1 MRAFVALAGT
11 TCLMAL
17 ALSAP
22 AAAQSTASPFTTATR
37 YDLMGR
43 VTGTIAPDPDPASGS
58 PQYAAVRNSYDAGGR
73 LVLVE
78 QGVLTVWQ
86 SDSVAPANWTNF
98 TVYQSKAIAYNQ
110 FDQKVN
116 ETLLSSD
123 GTKYAHTQYSYD
135 ALHRLEC
142 TAVRM
147 NQAYFH
153 ADQSTACQ
161 FQTQGSDGPDRITHN
176 IYDIAGQLLKVQK
189 AFGVTAAN
197 GFPQTLQQ
205 DYATYTYTTNGKM
218 ASMVDANGNKATMT
232 YDAYDRQIQW
242 NFPDKVTAGAV
253 STTDYEAYTYDVNGN
268 RLTVRKRDG
277 SVISYNY
284 DAFNRVLQKRD
295 PDPASGPVA
304 TVTANC
310 YTLVSD
316 SNDVCYSYDLRGLQL
331 TAKFG
336 YAGGPGLTNSYD
348 GFGRLTAATTNM
360 DGTARTFAYNYNQ
373 DGARKN
379 INHPDGTIFR
389 YIYDNLNRVTAIQE
403 NGTTQ
408 VVAIAYD
415 PIGRRTGI
423 TRGAVATS
431 YTYDPISRLAT
442 LADNLSGTTNDVART
457 FGYNPASQLTSYGR
471 DNDLYAFTGYTPASK
486 SYAVNGLNQ
495 YTAADGAT
503 LAYDANGNLTSNGGT
518 TYSYD
523 AENRLIA
530 ASSGTTLDYDPAG
543 RLWRVTTG
551 TAQVRFVY
559 DGDQMTS
566 EYDGNGALLRRYVHG
581 NEDDDPLIWYEG
593 STLADRRSLQID
605 TQGSIVSVANADGTL
620 RTINSYDEYGVPAA
634 GNDGRFQY
642 TGQTYLPGLGFYYY
656 KARMYSSRLGR
667 FMQTDPIGYK
677 DQNNLYTYAGDDPV
691 NGRDPNGTNA
701 VALLPLLNI
710 CDGPQAVFCA
720 GAAVVVGIGAAAYL
734 CYEHCGVLIHHNNAD
749 NPPPPPNVQPS
760 HARSSSASPPPDDP
774 NGGKT
779 REQLLKSQQSERDLI
794 AEHQQKLD
802 AYRRNPDAMD
812 NQGRLADAQTPEI
825 RQLRIEG
832 RIRTLEQAIARHQRE
847 LEKVTDALE
856 RLGY

>member
-268 RLTVRKRDG
+268 RLTVRKHDG
-277 SVISYNY
+277 SVIS
-284 DAFNRVLQKRD
+284 
-295 PDPASGPVA
+295 
-304 TVTANC
+304 
-310 YTLVSD
+310 
-316 SNDVCYSYDLRGLQL
+316 
-331 TAKFG
+331 
-336 YAGGPGLTNSYD
+336 
-348 GFGRLTAATTNM
+348 
-360 DGTARTFAYNYNQ
+360 
-373 DGARKN
+373 
-379 INHPDGTIFR
+379 
-389 YIYDNLNRVTAIQE
+389 
-403 NGTTQ
+403 
-408 VVAIAYD
+408 
-415 PIGRRTGI
+415 
-423 TRGAVATS
+423 
-431 YTYDPISRLAT
+431 
-442 LADNLSGTTNDVART
+442 
-457 FGYNPASQLTSYGR
+457 
-471 DNDLYAFTGYTPASK
+471 
-486 SYAVNGLNQ
+486 
-495 YTAADGAT
+495 
-503 LAYDANGNLTSNGGT
+503 
-518 TYSYD
+518 
-523 AENRLIA
+523 
-530 ASSGTTLDYDPAG
+530 
-543 RLWRVTTG
+543 
-551 TAQVRFVY
+551 
-559 DGDQMTS
+559 
-566 EYDGNGALLRRYVHG
+566 
-581 NEDDDPLIWYEG
+581 
-593 STLADRRSLQID
+593 
-605 TQGSIVSVANADGTL
+605 
-620 RTINSYDEYGVPAA
+620 
-634 GNDGRFQY
+634 
-642 TGQTYLPGLGFYYY
+642 
-656 KARMYSSRLGR
+656 
-667 FMQTDPIGYK
+667 
-677 DQNNLYTYAGDDPV
+677 
-691 NGRDPNGTNA
+691 
-701 VALLPLLNI
+701 
-710 CDGPQAVFCA
+710 
-720 GAAVVVGIGAAAYL
+720 
-734 CYEHCGVLIHHNNAD
+734 
-749 NPPPPPNVQPS
+749 
-760 HARSSSASPPPDDP
+760 
-774 NGGKT
+774 
-779 REQLLKSQQSERDLI
+779 
-794 AEHQQKLD
+794 
-802 AYRRNPDAMD
+802 
-812 NQGRLADAQTPEI
+812 
-825 RQLRIEG
+825 
-832 RIRTLEQAIARHQRE
+832 
-847 LEKVTDALE
+847 
-856 RLGY
+856 